1 MMAAKDGTVHVSH
14 DAGATETRGFTHGS
28 PLVAAALR
36 TDGATLATAGT
47 DGYVRVWNA
56 SSGSRMLEVRA
67 GTGLTSVALD
77 PAGRLLAAGVG
88 QNVVVYDA
96 HTGKQLAVL
105 AGHTDT
111 VTGVAFSP
119 DGELLASSSRD
130 HSARVW
136 DATALKLVKVLLRH
150 TAFVSGL
157 AFSPDGRWLATA
169 GPLKAGIWAS
179 GDTDLPRSFLQF
191 VRGNPTPLASVAFSS
206 RGWELAT
213 AARDGSIRVVDCK
226 LCGRL
231 PQLESYAKARLAN
244 LRP

>member
-1 MMAAKDGTVHVSH
+1 V
-14 DAGATETRGFTHGS
+14 TEARGLAHGS

-36 TDGATLATAGT
+36 ADGATVATAGT

-56 SSGSRMLEVRA
+56 SSGGRLLEVQA
-67 GTGLTSVALD
+67 GTGLSSVALD
-77 PAGRLLAAGVG
+77 PTGHLVAAGVG

-96 HTGKQLAVL
+96 HTSKQLAVL

-119 DGELLASSSRD
+119 DGKLLASSSRD

-136 DATALKLVKVLLRH
+136 DATTLKPWKVLLRH

-169 GPLKAGIWAS
+169 GPLTAGIWAPGES
-179 GDTDLPRSFLQF
+179 DLPRSFLQF
-191 VRGNPTPLASVAFSS
+191 VRGNTTPIASVAFSS

-226 LCGRL
+226 LCGGLR
-231 PQLESYAKARLAN
+231 QLESYAKARLAN